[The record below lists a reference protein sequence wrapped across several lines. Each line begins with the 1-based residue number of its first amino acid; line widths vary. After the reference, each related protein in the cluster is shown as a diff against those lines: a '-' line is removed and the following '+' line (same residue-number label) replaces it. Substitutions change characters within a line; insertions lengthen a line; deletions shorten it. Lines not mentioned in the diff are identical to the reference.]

1 VPYQP
6 EYESGDFVIQKICGR
21 IDSVGEDTVTLEV
34 GGIFYE
40 ILIPSGLADP
50 LKNQAREDRSVTL
63 YTYYY
68 IESSGSASNLYP
80 RLVGFT
86 VPSDR
91 EFFKLFTTVSGVGVR
106 KALRCLTM
114 PVRDIARS
122 IENKDTAILRKLPGI
137 GPRMAEKIIAELS
150 GKTARFALS
159 RSGRPLSIPEK
170 KKLGFEEEV
179 YEVLGQLQYKP
190 SEIDAM
196 IKRALKIKPDI
207 KSVEEMVEIVFSIQ
221 AEAVAE

>member
-1 VPYQP
+1 M
-6 EYESGDFVIQKICGR
+6 IQKIRGK
-21 IDSVGEDTVTLEV
+21 IDSVGEETVTLEV

-40 ILIPSGLADP
+40 IMIPSGLAEP
-50 LKNQAREDRSVTL
+50 LKNQAREERPVTL
-63 YTYYY
+63 HTYYY

-122 IENKDTAILRKLPGI
+122 IENKDTALLKKLPGI
-137 GPRMAEKIIAELS
+137 GPRMAEKIVAELS
-150 GKTARFALS
+150 GKAARFALS
-159 RSGRPLSIPEK
+159 RSARPLSIPDK
-170 KKLGFEEEV
+170 GTIDFEDEIF
-179 YEVLGQLQYKP
+179 EVLSQLQYKP
-190 SEIDAM
+190 SEIDSM
-196 IKRALKIKPDI
+196 IKKALKVKPDV
-207 KSVEEMVEIVFSIQ
+207 KTVEEMVEIIFSMQ
-221 AEAVAE
+221 AEVVAQ

>member
-1 VPYQP
+1 
-6 EYESGDFVIQKICGR
+6 VIQKIRGI

-34 GGIFYE
+34 NGIFYE
-40 ILIPSGLADP
+40 ILIPSGLVEP
-50 LKNQAREDRSVTL
+50 LKNQARESHPVTL

-91 EFFKLFTTVSGVGVR
+91 EFFRLFTTVSGVGVR

-122 IENKDTAILRKLPGI
+122 IENKDTTLLKQLPGI
-137 GPRMAEKIIAELS
+137 GPRMAEKIVAELS
-150 GKTARFALS
+150 GKATRFALS
-159 RSGRPLSIPEK
+159 RSGRPLSISDK
-170 KKLGFEEEV
+170 KKPDFEEEI
-179 YEVLGQLQYKP
+179 YEVLSQLQYKP

-196 IKRALKIKPDI
+196 IKKALNLKPDI
-207 KSVEEMVEIVFSIQ
+207 SSVEEMVGIIFSTQ
-221 AEAVAE
+221 SEVAAE

>member
-1 VPYQP
+1 M
-6 EYESGDFVIQKICGR
+6 IQKICGK

-40 ILIPSGLADP
+40 ILIPSGLAEP
-50 LKNQAREDRSVTL
+50 LKNQARENRPVML

-106 KALRCLTM
+106 KALKCLTM

-122 IENKDTAILRKLPGI
+122 IENKDTSPLKRLPGI

-159 RSGRPLSIPEK
+159 RSGRPLSISEK
-170 KKLGFEEEV
+170 KTVDYEDEI
-179 YEVLGQLQYKP
+179 YEVLSQLQYKP
-190 SEIDAM
+190 AEIDTM
-196 IKRALKIKPDI
+196 IKKALKAKPDI
-207 KSVEEMVEIVFSIQ
+207 KTVEEMVEIIFSMQ
-221 AEAVAE
+221 GEVVAE

>member
-1 VPYQP
+1 
-6 EYESGDFVIQKICGR
+6 VIQKICGK
-21 IDSVGEDTVTLEV
+21 IDSVGDESVTMEV

-40 ILIPSGLADP
+40 IMIPSGLAEP
-50 LKNQAREDRSVTL
+50 LKNQSREDHPVTL

-68 IESSGSASNLYP
+68 IESSGNASNLYP

-106 KALRCLTM
+106 KALRCLTL

-122 IENKDTAILRKLPGI
+122 IENKDTSLLKKLPGI
-137 GPRMAEKIIAELS
+137 GPRMAEKIVAELA
-150 GKTARFALS
+150 GKAARFALS
-159 RSGRPLSIPEK
+159 RSARPLSIPDK
-170 KKLGFEEEV
+170 QKIDFEDEV

-190 SEIDAM
+190 AEIDAM
-196 IKRALKIKPDI
+196 IKRAVKINPDI
-207 KSVEEMVEIVFSIQ
+207 KSVEEMIEIIFSTES
-221 AEAVAE
+221 EAVAE

>member
-1 VPYQP
+1 M
-6 EYESGDFVIQKICGR
+6 IQKICGK
-21 IDSVGEDTVTLEV
+21 IDSVSDDSVTLEL

-40 ILIPSGLADP
+40 IMIPSGLAES
-50 LKNQAREDRSVTL
+50 LRNLARENRPATL

-68 IESSGSASNLYP
+68 IESSGNASNLYP

-91 EFFKLFTTVSGVGVR
+91 EFFKIFMTVPGIGVK

-122 IENKDTAILRKLPGI
+122 IETKDTALLRQLPGI
-137 GPRMAEKIIAELS
+137 GPRMAEKVVAELA
-150 GKTARFALS
+150 GKVTRFALS
-159 RSGRPLSIPEK
+159 RSDRPLSIPEK
-170 KKLGFEEEV
+170 RKLDFEEEI
-179 YEVLGQLQYKP
+179 YEVLSQLQYKP
-190 SEIDAM
+190 AEIDAM
-196 IKRALKIKPDI
+196 VKRALKIKPEI
-207 KSVEEMVEIVFSIQ
+207 KSVEEMVEVIFSTQ